1 MLELI
6 TVVFEAEL
14 ALLKI
19 QAYSIQQYINDVER
33 ITIVVND
40 HDNVVAMINT
50 QWWGKWK
57 EKVHIVPRS
66 HWQYTSRING
76 WEEQQLLKLLA
87 ASEAITKWSV
97 VLDAKTLF
105 IRPYDLTKVFD
116 NGRVKSGILQ
126 VFKQFTDSQQF
137 IEKHYNI
144 QMPRTIGP
152 GGVPFVF
159 HTETVKDLVNSVSD
173 FTNFFQT
180 VVRYPHLTTE
190 FHLYSGFVLSKY
202 GNYDKL
208 YSEEVYYQ
216 PMNIADFQINEF
228 DEIMDAI
235 CTDPCIITASI
246 HRRAIKLLT
255 DTQLNRWVRFLLDN
269 RIITN
274 EQETISLLNTL

>member
-1 MLELI
+1 MLTFI
-6 TVVFEAEL
+6 TVVFRDEIET
-14 ALLKI
+14 LKI
-19 QAYSIQQYINDVER
+19 QARSIDLYVNDVSNITVVINDTDLD
-33 ITIVVND
+33 ID
-40 HDNVVAMINT
+40 PS
-50 QWWGKWK
+50 WWGRHSD
-57 EKVHIVPRS
+57 KVTIKKYD
-66 HWQYTSRING
+66 YTVRING
-76 WEEQQLLKLLA
+76 WENQQLLKLLA
-87 ASEAITKWSV
+87 ASEATTDWSV

-105 IRPYDLTKVFD
+105 IRPYDVSKVFD

-159 HTETVKDLVNSVSD
+159 HTETVKDLVNSVDD
-173 FTNFFQT
+173 FTDFFQT

-228 DEIMDAI
+228 DEKMDAI

-255 DTQLNRWVRFLLDN
+255 NTQLNRWTEFLKTKN
-269 RIITN
+269 
-274 EQETISLLNTL
+274 LL